1 MIFLRFLNP
10 ALVLPHE
17 FGIVDAEPLP
27 RIKRGLTLVSKILQ
41 NIANHVMFTKE
52 LHMRE
57 FNDYLRSTFDSV
69 TNFVRSISEPMN
81 LPTIIPFDEQQPI
94 ETRLPDSTAL
104 TPAYPM
110 SYISDAN
117 VLALHRL
124 LWYHQEKIGDY
135 LSSGRD
141 HKAIGRRPFDK
152 MATLL
157 AYLGPPDHRPLDS
170 QWISY
175 DMTATKFEE
184 LMAKTQ
190 MHERE
195 EFKSLKALNI
205 FYQVSSRIA
214 AQS

>member
-1 MIFLRFLNP
+1 
-10 ALVLPHE
+10 
-17 FGIVDAEPLP
+17 
-27 RIKRGLTLVSKILQ
+27 
-41 NIANHVMFTKE
+41 
-52 LHMRE
+52 MRC
-57 FNDYLRSTFDSV
+57 FNDYLRSTFDLA
-69 TNFVRSISEPMN
+69 TNFVLAISEPIN
-81 LPTIIPFDEQQPI
+81 LNTLIPLDEQQI
-94 ETRLPDSTAL
+94 VESSNRHESTSL
-104 TPAYPM
+104 SPTYPM

-205 FYQVSSRIA
+205 FYQVRFHRLFITEKFI
-214 AQS
+214 

>member
-1 MIFLRFLNP
+1 MRF
-10 ALVLPHE
+10 
-17 FGIVDAEPLP
+17 
-27 RIKRGLTLVSKILQ
+27 
-41 NIANHVMFTKE
+41 
-52 LHMRE
+52 
-57 FNDYLRSTFDSV
+57 FNDYLRSTFDLV
-69 TNFVRSISEPMN
+69 TNFVLSISEPIN
-81 LPTIIPFDEQQPI
+81 INTIIQSDEQQII
-94 ETRLPDSTAL
+94 ENSNLHDL
-104 TPAYPM
+104 TLISPTYPM

-195 EFKSLKALNI
+195 EFKSLKALNV
-205 FYQVSSRIA
+205 FYHVSSVKINKMC
-214 AQS
+214 SSFTKGN

>member
-41 NIANHVMFTKE
+41 NIANNLMFTKE
-52 LHMRE
+52 LHMQH
-57 FNDYLRSTFDSV
+57 FNDYLGSTFDMA
-69 TNFVRSISEPMN
+69 TNFVLSISEPMN
-81 LPTIIPFDEQQPI
+81 FNAIVPSEEQLPI
-94 ETRLPDSTAL
+94 ESHVPDSSVL
-104 TPAYPM
+104 SPAYPM

-205 FYQVSSRIA
+205 FYQVSSRVT
-214 AQS
+214 AQP

>member
-1 MIFLRFLNP
+1 
-10 ALVLPHE
+10 
-17 FGIVDAEPLP
+17 
-27 RIKRGLTLVSKILQ
+27 
-41 NIANHVMFTKE
+41 
-52 LHMRE
+52 MRC
-57 FNDYLRSTFDSV
+57 FNDYLRSTFDLA
-69 TNFVRSISEPMN
+69 TNFVLSISEPIN
-81 LPTIIPFDEQQPI
+81 LNTIISSDEQQPI
-94 ETRLPDSTAL
+94 ENKHFHDSTIL
-104 TPAYPM
+104 SPTYPM

-195 EFKSLKALNI
+195 EFKALKALNI
-205 FYQVSSRIA
+205 FYQVSFHKILIWIVFNKKKTISFSFFRLVLVNKII
-214 AQS
+214 QYFITLHVVLKSMK

>member
-1 MIFLRFLNP
+1 
-10 ALVLPHE
+10 
-17 FGIVDAEPLP
+17 LP

-41 NIANHVMFTKE
+41 NIANNLIFTKE
-52 LHMRE
+52 FHMRC
-57 FNDYLRSTFDSV
+57 FNDYLRSTFDSA
-69 TNFVRSISEPMN
+69 TNFVLTISEPIN
-81 LPTIIPFDEQQPI
+81 LTTLIPSDEQQI
-94 ETRLPDSTAL
+94 VESSNRHDSTSISP
-104 TPAYPM
+104 TYPM

-205 FYQVSSRIA
+205 FYQVSFF
-214 AQS
+214 

>member
-1 MIFLRFLNP
+1 
-10 ALVLPHE
+10 
-17 FGIVDAEPLP
+17 
-27 RIKRGLTLVSKILQ
+27 
-41 NIANHVMFTKE
+41 MFTKE
-52 LHMRE
+52 FHMRF
-57 FNDYLRSTFDSV
+57 FNDYLRSTFDSA
-69 TNFVRSISEPMN
+69 TNFVLAISEPIN
-81 LPTIIPFDEQQPI
+81 LTTLIPSDEQQI
-94 ETRLPDSTAL
+94 VDNSNRHDSTSL
-104 TPAYPM
+104 SPTYPM

-190 MHERE
+190 MHERD

-205 FYQVSSRIA
+205 FYQVNFNLEK
-214 AQS
+214 